1 MELNPVYSIETEQ
14 SILGCCLVAGCT
26 HGIDPGAFYHD
37 RHQTIA
43 RAIRAV
49 DLEGAQPDLVT
60 VADWLVGKS
69 LLESVGGATY
79 LAELAQM
86 SSGNVVNLD
95 TYNRIVLDYWLARK
109 AQMESVCFLGGLSE
123 RKGKSYSEIVSAYSQ
138 RLMEISDG
146 REREDRE
153 TPIKES
159 CKRFVAQLEDRM
171 DNGGAMQG
179 ISTGWSDYDRYTGG
193 LLPGDL
199 VVIAGR
205 PSMGKTAVALNW
217 IANTARRGTS
227 SLVFS
232 LEMSEQKLT
241 QRIISRMARVESD
254 KIRAGRLNA
263 SELERVYSSAGQV
276 SELPVM
282 IVDSP
287 VNDLDIVIKSRRH
300 KKQVVWVDYLGLIA
314 PSEKNSNRAQEL
326 AGITR
331 RLKLLAKELHVPVV
345 LLAQLNRDIEKEN
358 RDPRLSDLRESG
370 AIEQDADA
378 ILFVH
383 VDRRQ
388 NKDADHSAG
397 MRKMILAKQRDGDV
411 GVWQMEFQRQYQHF
425 QRLERMTA

>member
-1 MELNPVYSIETEQ
+1 MELMPVHSIETEQ
-14 SILGCCLVAGCT
+14 SILGCCLVAGCN
-26 HGIDPGAFYHD
+26 HGLDPAAFYLEK
-37 RHQTIA
+37 HQTIA
-43 RAIRAV
+43 RAIRSV
-49 DLEGAQPDLVT
+49 DLEAQVPDLVT
-60 VADWLVGKS
+60 VAEWLLAKNQ
-69 LLESVGGATY
+69 LEAIGGATY
-79 LAELAQM
+79 LSQLAQA
-86 SSGNVVNLD
+86 SSGDPRNLE
-95 TYNRIVLDYWLARK
+95 TYSRIVMDYWLARK
-109 AQMESVCFLGGLSE
+109 AQMESVCFLGGITE
-123 RKGKSYSEIVSAYSQ
+123 RKGKSYSDIVSAYSQ
-138 RLMEISDG
+138 RLMDISDS

-193 LLPGDL
+193 LLPGEL

-263 SELERVYSSAGQV
+263 SELERVYHSAGQV
-276 SELPVM
+276 SELPIM

-287 VNDLDIVIKSRRH
+287 VNDLDILIKSRRH
-300 KKQVVWVDYLGLIA
+300 KKQCVWVDYLGLIT
-314 PSEKNSNRAQEL
+314 PSDKNSNRAQEL

-370 AIEQDADA
+370 AIEQDADV

-383 VDRRQ
+383 VDRKQ
-388 NKDADHSAG
+388 HKDADHSAG

-411 GVWQMEFQRQYQHF
+411 GVWQMEFHRQFQHF
-425 QRLERMTA
+425 QRWERMTA